1 MMGFVLWLPFAA
13 PGGSIVSLCDVYV
26 NNGNKS

>member
-1 MMGFVLWLPFAA
+1 MTAFAWLPFAL
-13 PGGSIVSLCDVYV
+13 PGGSIVSLCDVHV